1 MRVILAVVLALA
13 SCSKSSESPAQAHAA
28 TTASDPNPAEA
39 KRLIAGGAVVLDV
52 RTVEEFE
59 DGALTGAT
67 NIPLGDLGS
76 RLAEVEKLAGADRTK
91 PIVVYCRSGR
101 RSTEAKKQL
110 EAAGYTRIVNGGGL
124 KDLR

>member
-28 TTASDPNPAEA
+28 TKTSDPAEA
-39 KRLIAGGAVVLDV
+39 RRLIAGGAVVLDV

-76 RLAEVEKLAGADRTK
+76 RLAEVEKLAAADRAK
-91 PIVVYCRSGR
+91 PIVVYCRSGAR
-101 RSTEAKKQL
+101 ATQAKQQL
-110 EAAGYTRIVNGGGL
+110 EAAGYTRVVNGGGL